1 MQLFKKKNSF
11 DPEKIFYGFSSIFPK
26 FLSIVFI
33 PIILR
38 LITPSNWG
46 KISILLVV
54 QQILIIVFNHGLSTN
69 LFKNYTKELITRR
82 VFLQSFVEILVFYI
96 FIASIFLIFDISSI
110 FKLPNN
116 PIIWMT
122 SAALFQALNTV
133 IKAISRILERPKLFL
148 SIVFSEKVFIILF
161 QFILVLRE
169 VLVIGY
175 DSTGIASSY
184 FIGTFMGSGLVFLIF
199 GFYIYLNLENKNI
212 NKEYIR
218 TNKLLSAV
226 TISTFSFFLISWFDR
241 FVILELLDFNSL
253 GIYSAYDSLAR
264 LLRISIEGFLFL
276 YTAKIFKD
284 KNDGELKIFRLR
296 LTKLS
301 FYFLIL
307 GILVSDLFIEIIL
320 LDSYSKY
327 SDIVFPLGLSYF
339 LLIYVSLFQN
349 HMIVNEHYKKIVF
362 VTFSSC
368 ILNIFFNFILVPTY
382 GIYGAAYSTLIS
394 VLIIALT
401 YIYFSKY
408 YIEMELKNYF
418 YMFITIFGLYLIYYS
433 NDVYITVIKLLI
445 FCFVSYKTLVEVK
458 NFLLKT

>member
-169 VLVIGY
+169 VLV
-175 DSTGIASSY
+175 
-184 FIGTFMGSGLVFLIF
+184 LVMIVQA
-199 GFYIYLNLENKNI
+199 
-212 NKEYIR
+212 
-218 TNKLLSAV
+218 LLAH
-226 TISTFSFFLISWFDR
+226 
-241 FVILELLDFNSL
+241 
-253 GIYSAYDSLAR
+253 
-264 LLRISIEGFLFL
+264 
-276 YTAKIFKD
+276 
-284 KNDGELKIFRLR
+284 
-296 LTKLS
+296 
-301 FYFLIL
+301 
-307 GILVSDLFIEIIL
+307 IL
-320 LDSYSKY
+320 L
-327 SDIVFPLGLSYF
+327 V
-339 LLIYVSLFQN
+339 LLWDL
-349 HMIVNEHYKKIVF
+349 
-362 VTFSSC
+362 
-368 ILNIFFNFILVPTY
+368 
-382 GIYGAAYSTLIS
+382 
-394 VLIIALT
+394 
-401 YIYFSKY
+401 
-408 YIEMELKNYF
+408 
-418 YMFITIFGLYLIYYS
+418 
-433 NDVYITVIKLLI
+433 D
-445 FCFVSYKTLVEVK
+445 
-458 NFLLKT
+458 